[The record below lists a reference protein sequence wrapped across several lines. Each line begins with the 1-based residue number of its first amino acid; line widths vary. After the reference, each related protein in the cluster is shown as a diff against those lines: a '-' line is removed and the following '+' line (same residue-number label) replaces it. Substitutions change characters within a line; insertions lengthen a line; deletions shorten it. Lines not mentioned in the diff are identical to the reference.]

1 MQSALTSLICQM
13 KKAKQ
18 LLLRP
23 LLVLFKDALG
33 PGGAK
38 EEEELCLRD
47 DSQSRGPPLPCCMA
61 AFGYTASSS
70 LDYACCSVMEMCVL
84 FQFHVCHFFELH
96 ELEGAAVHPC
106 FKAESLGSLKTG
118 RERPPALPSEFLT
131 P

>member
-47 DSQSRGPPLPCCMA
+47 DSQSRGPPLPCCVA
-61 AFGYTASSS
+61 AFGCTASSS
-70 LDYACCSVMEMCVL
+70 LDYACSSVMEMCVL
-84 FQFHVCHFFELH
+84 FQFYICHFFAPH

-106 FKAESLGSLKTG
+106 FKAESLGSLRTE
-118 RERPPALPSEFLT
+118 RERPPALPSEILT